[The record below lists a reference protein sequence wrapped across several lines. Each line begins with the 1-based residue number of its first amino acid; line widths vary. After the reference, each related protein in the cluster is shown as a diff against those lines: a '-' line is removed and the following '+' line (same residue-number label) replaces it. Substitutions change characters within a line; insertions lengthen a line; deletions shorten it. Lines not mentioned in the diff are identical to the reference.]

1 MRQDMEQVR
10 VDVDVPGVA
19 AKDLQV
25 EVMQEMPCVV
35 QWSTSKSNSTTS
47 GERQRF
53 PEQRVRLG
61 QAVDCEQLSANLS
74 RGVLRLTAPVRPQ
87 TEATESRSITI
98 TEHDDE

>member
-25 EVMQEMPCVV
+25 EVVQEMPCVV
-35 QWSTSKSNSTTS
+35 QWSTSTS
-47 GERQRF
+47 CGEQQRF

-61 QAVDCEQLSANLS
+61 QAIDCEQLSANLS

-87 TEATESRSITI
+87 TEATESRNISI